1 MSHITT
7 LNGKHYCLYCMNELA
22 QDETC
27 TCKGYKNAVA
37 KAQKK
42 EEKSKGGKLFFP
54 YIKLI
59 HCSLTWFSFC
69 SLQLPKYKHTP
80 SVFEHF

>member
-27 TCKGYKNAVA
+27 TCKGYKNAIA

-42 EEKSKGGKLFFP
+42 EEKSKSAPRGKDIP
-54 YIKLI
+54 PRRK
-59 HCSLTWFSFC
+59 TM
-69 SLQLPKYKHTP
+69 K
-80 SVFEHF
+80 